1 MAKVIGQRAP
11 RRLTWVT
18 AAALS
23 LACWGCTGGPFRT
36 VAQSPAPEPAG
47 GAIALGRQG
56 EVRAVPY
63 APAGTEFEVR
73 LDRTIDTQTSVDGE
87 PFTATL
93 IRPISAG
100 GVVLV
105 PQGAELHGR
114 VARIDRFGPR
124 IELAFDSVALPA
136 GRAPIGARV
145 ISVELTRYRT
155 LPPRW
160 GVANAQ
166 PPSLGSPEERA
177 MGIPEARVGGPD
189 AQVPGPDAQ
198 DRGATIEM
206 SIPQGAALRL
216 ILTRPIV
223 DARSL

>member
-1 MAKVIGQRAP
+1 MAQLTPERAP
-11 RRLTWVT
+11 RRLTRLT
-18 AAALS
+18 LAALS
-23 LACWGCTGGPFRT
+23 FACWGCAGGPFRT

-47 GAIALGRQG
+47 GAIALGRLG
-56 EVRAVPY
+56 EVRSVPY

-73 LDRTIDTQTSVDGE
+73 LDRTIDTQTSVSGE
-87 PFTATL
+87 ELTATL

-105 PQGAELHGR
+105 PAGAELHGT
-114 VARIDRFGPR
+114 VARIDRFNPR
-124 IELAFDSVALPA
+124 VELAFDSVALPS
-136 GRAPIGARV
+136 GRVPIGVRV
-145 ISVELTRYRT
+145 LSVELTRYRT

-166 PPSLGSPEERA
+166 PPSMGSPQA
-177 MGIPEARVGGPD
+177 QAVGST
-189 AQVPGPDAQ
+189 DAQ
-198 DRGATIEM
+198 DRGVTIEM

-216 ILTRPIV
+216 SLTRPIV